1 MARVDAADKIAGR
14 AVFTADVRLPGMCH
28 AAVVRSPYPR
38 AKIQAVDVSAA
49 LAVPGVITVV
59 TGADLPERRFG
70 RRVRDLPTLARGEAR
85 FCGERVAAVVAETRE
100 QAERAA
106 TRVVVEYAPL
116 PAVLDAATALDPASP
131 AVQTTPWSYPGAVV
145 AEGTHNQQ
153 AHVEHGSREAAEAAL
168 QDAVFVVDRT
178 YTTPTV
184 HQGYLEPQAVV
195 ARIDTEGTVH
205 VWMANK
211 SPYALRRQ
219 LAEGFGL
226 DPKAIVVHPVAIG
239 GDFGG
244 KGSPMDAPLCVEL
257 ARAAG
262 RPVRLVLRYPEDLAA
277 ANPRHP
283 SRIRLRLG
291 SDAAGRL
298 LGLVSDAVLDGGAYA
313 GFKPIPTVVPHGVE
327 EPGRS
332 YRIAAAHSS
341 ATVAYTNTV
350 PRGHMR
356 APGSPQ
362 AVFAFESAL
371 DELAGLVGL
380 DPVEMRRRNLL
391 STGEANPY
399 GDAYVEARGRETL
412 EAAIAAYRPVDA
424 GPGERH
430 GVGLAL
436 YDRQTPGGSTS
447 LRLLPVPGGLVVEV
461 GFPEQGSGTHTV
473 VRDGLARALGL
484 RPEAIAVRQVPTADL
499 PHDDGVGGSRV
510 TSSMSSAIAKAA
522 EAWRSRTG
530 DEAVLVVTER
540 EQERPVTSYC
550 VQLAQVAVDPES
562 GRVRVLELL
571 TAVDV
576 AEVVNGRAHRMQL
589 DGAAAMGYGYA
600 CLEDLDLRDGQVW
613 AATLAD
619 YRLPTS
625 AEVPR
630 FRTVLVGGG
639 RGLGALDVKS
649 AGELANVPTAAAI
662 ANAVAAAAGVRVR
675 DLPITAERVFVA
687 LSGR

>member
-1 MARVDAADKIAGR
+1 
-14 AVFTADVRLPGMCH
+14 
-28 AAVVRSPYPR
+28 
-38 AKIQAVDVSAA
+38 
-49 LAVPGVITVV
+49 
-59 TGADLPERRFG
+59 
-70 RRVRDLPTLARGEAR
+70 
-85 FCGERVAAVVAETRE
+85 
-100 QAERAA
+100 
-106 TRVVVEYAPL
+106 
-116 PAVLDAATALDPASP
+116 
-131 AVQTTPWSYPGAVV
+131 
-145 AEGTHNQQ
+145 
-153 AHVEHGSREAAEAAL
+153 
-168 QDAVFVVDRT
+168 
-178 YTTPTV
+178 
-184 HQGYLEPQAVV
+184 
-195 ARIDTEGTVH
+195 
-205 VWMANK
+205 MANK

-226 DPKAIVVHPVAIG
+226 DPEAVVIHPVAIG

-244 KGSPMDAPLCVEL
+244 KGSPMDAPLCIEL
-257 ARAAG
+257 ARAVG
-262 RPVRLVLRYPEDLAA
+262 RPVRLVLRHSEDLVA

-283 SRIRLRLG
+283 SRIRVRLG
-291 SDAAGRL
+291 CDAAGRL
-298 LGLVSDAVLDGGAYA
+298 LGLVWEAVLDGGAYA
-313 GFKPIPTVVPHGVE
+313 GFKPIPTVVPHGAE

-332 YRIAAAHSS
+332 YRIAAVHSG

-371 DELAGLVGL
+371 DELASLAGLE
-380 DPVEMRRRNLL
+380 PVEMRRRNLL
-391 STGEANPY
+391 SSGEANPY
-399 GDAYVEARGRETL
+399 GDAYVEARGHETL
-412 EAAIAAYRPVDA
+412 AAAIAAFRHVEA

-447 LRLLPVPGGLVVEV
+447 LRLLPVPGGLVAEV

-473 VRDGLARALGL
+473 VRDGLARALRL
-484 RPEAIAVRQVPTADL
+484 PPEAIGVRQVPTADL

-522 EAWRSRTG
+522 EAWRTRTA

-540 EQERPVTSYC
+540 EQDRPVTSYC
-550 VQLAQVAVDPES
+550 VQLAQVAVDEES
-562 GRVRVLELL
+562 GRVRVLEVL

-589 DGAAAMGYGYA
+589 DGAAAMGYGFA

-630 FRTVLVGGG
+630 FRTVLVQGG

-662 ANAVAAAAGVRVR
+662 ANAVASATGARVR
-675 DLPITAERVFVA
+675 DLPITAERVFTA
-687 LSGR
+687 LRRR

>member
-1 MARVDAADKIAGR
+1 
-14 AVFTADVRLPGMCH
+14 
-28 AAVVRSPYPR
+28 
-38 AKIQAVDVSAA
+38 
-49 LAVPGVITVV
+49 
-59 TGADLPERRFG
+59 
-70 RRVRDLPTLARGEAR
+70 
-85 FCGERVAAVVAETRE
+85 
-100 QAERAA
+100 
-106 TRVVVEYAPL
+106 
-116 PAVLDAATALDPASP
+116 
-131 AVQTTPWSYPGAVV
+131 
-145 AEGTHNQQ
+145 
-153 AHVEHGSREAAEAAL
+153 
-168 QDAVFVVDRT
+168 
-178 YTTPTV
+178 
-184 HQGYLEPQAVV
+184 
-195 ARIDTEGTVH
+195 
-205 VWMANK
+205 
-211 SPYALRRQ
+211 
-219 LAEGFGL
+219 
-226 DPKAIVVHPVAIG
+226 
-239 GDFGG
+239 
-244 KGSPMDAPLCVEL
+244 
-257 ARAAG
+257 
-262 RPVRLVLRYPEDLAA
+262 
-277 ANPRHP
+277 
-283 SRIRLRLG
+283 
-291 SDAAGRL
+291 
-298 LGLVSDAVLDGGAYA
+298 
-313 GFKPIPTVVPHGVE
+313 
-327 EPGRS
+327 
-332 YRIAAAHSS
+332 
-341 ATVAYTNTV
+341 
-350 PRGHMR
+350 
-356 APGSPQ
+356 
-362 AVFAFESAL
+362 
-371 DELAGLVGL
+371 
-380 DPVEMRRRNLL
+380 
-391 STGEANPY
+391 
-399 GDAYVEARGRETL
+399 
-412 EAAIAAYRPVDA
+412 
-424 GPGERH
+424 
-430 GVGLAL
+430 
-436 YDRQTPGGSTS
+436 
-447 LRLLPVPGGLVVEV
+447 
-461 GFPEQGSGTHTV
+461 